1 MPVGVRRDG
10 TTLRPNTHFLDPVLD
25 WLAGSDPA
33 AVPRLLLEDR
43 VSRASADDK
52 TMLAAVRT

>member
-25 WLAGSDPA
+25 SLAGPDPA

-43 VSRASADDK
+43 ISRASADDK